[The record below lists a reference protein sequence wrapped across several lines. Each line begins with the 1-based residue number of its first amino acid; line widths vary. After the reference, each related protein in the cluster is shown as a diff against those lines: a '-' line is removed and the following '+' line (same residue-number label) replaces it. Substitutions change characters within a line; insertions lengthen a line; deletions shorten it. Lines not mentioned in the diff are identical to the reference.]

1 MMNRILLKTEHLT
14 HAFGSED
21 TGIFDICLSVSRN
34 DFIVLAG
41 RNGCGK
47 TTLIRHFNGL
57 LTPQAGQ
64 VLLNGRNIQ
73 KDLTHARKKIGMV
86 FQDPDT
92 QIIADTV
99 FDETAFGPENLNMGR
114 KEIDEKVKN
123 VLNQLDLDHLRERNP
138 ATLSGGEKRRLAI
151 AGILVMEP
159 DLIIFDEPFAN
170 LDYPSILSL
179 VKLCRKL
186 HQSGHAIVMTT
197 HDVAPVINIATQMVI
212 MDKGRIKAQGDP
224 VSLASRLES
233 HGVKNPFTPMTQT
246 WAL

>member
-1 MMNRILLKTEHLT
+1 MDTILLKTDHLT
-14 HAFGSED
+14 HAFGSKEA
-21 TGIFDICLSVSRN
+21 GIFDICLTVSPD

-41 RNGCGK
+41 KNGCGK

-57 LTPQAGQ
+57 LKPDTGQ
-64 VLLNGRNIQ
+64 VLLYGQDIEKN
-73 KDLTHARKKIGMV
+73 LMFARKKIGMV

-99 FDETAFGPENLNMGR
+99 FDETAFGPENLNMSR
-114 KEIDEKVKN
+114 EAINEKVNK
-123 VLNQLDLDHLRERNP
+123 VLNLLNLGHLRDRNP

-159 DLIIFDEPFAN
+159 DLIVFDEPFAN
-170 LDYPSILSL
+170 LDYPSIISL

-197 HDVAPVINIATQMVI
+197 HDVAPVIALATKLVL
-212 MDKGRIKAQGDP
+212 MDKGRIISKGDP
-224 VSLASRLES
+224 VSIAPDLES
-233 HGVKNPFTPMTQT
+233 YGVRNPFTPVAEA
-246 WAL
+246 WEL

>member
-1 MMNRILLKTEHLT
+1 MTTVLLETDHLT
-14 HAFGSED
+14 HAFGSEN

-41 RNGCGK
+41 KNGCGK

-57 LTPQAGQ
+57 LTPKAGQ
-64 VLLNGRNIQ
+64 VLFNGRDIQ
-73 KDLTHARKKIGMV
+73 KNLTHARKKIGMV

-99 FDETAFGPENLNMGR
+99 FDETAFGPENLNMDR

-123 VLNQLDLDHLRERNP
+123 VLTLLDLDHLQDRNP

-159 DLIIFDEPFAN
+159 ELIIFDEPFAN
-170 LDYPSILSL
+170 LDYPSILAL

-197 HDVAPVINIATQMVI
+197 HDVAPVIKIATKMII
-212 MDKGRIKAQGDP
+212 MDKGRIKVQGDP

-233 HGVKNPFTPMTQT
+233 HGVKNPFTPMAQA

>member
-1 MMNRILLKTEHLT
+1 MDTVLLKTDHLT
-14 HAFGSED
+14 HAFDSGD
-21 TGIFDICLSVSRN
+21 TGIFDICLTVDRN
-34 DFIVLAG
+34 DFILLAG
-41 RNGCGK
+41 KNGCGK

-57 LTPQAGQ
+57 LIPDTGR
-64 VLLNGRNIQ
+64 VLLNGQDIKN
-73 KDLTHARKKIGMV
+73 DLTFARKKIGMV

-99 FDETAFGPENLNMGR
+99 FDETAFGPENLNMSR
-114 KEIDEKVKN
+114 KDINAKVEN
-123 VLNQLDLDHLRERNP
+123 VFTLLELGHLRDRNP

-179 VKLCRKL
+179 VRLCRKL
-186 HQSGHAIVMTT
+186 NQSGHAIVMTT
-197 HDVAPVINIATQMVI
+197 HDVAPVIMLATRMVI
-212 MDKGRIKAQGDP
+212 MDKGRIKEDGDP
-224 VSLASRLES
+224 ISLAPCLES
-233 HGVKNPFTPMTQT
+233 YGVKNPLTPMAQA

>member
-1 MMNRILLKTEHLT
+1 MTTALLETDLLT
-14 HAFGSED
+14 HAFGPGE
-21 TGIFDICLSVSRN
+21 TGIFDICLTVSRN

-41 RNGCGK
+41 KNGCGK

-57 LTPQAGQ
+57 LTPKSGQ
-64 VLLNGRNIQ
+64 VLFNGRDIQ
-73 KDLTHARKKIGMV
+73 KNLTHARKKIGMV

-99 FDETAFGPENLNMGR
+99 FDETAFGPENLNMDR
-114 KEIDEKVKN
+114 KEIDKKVTN
-123 VLNQLDLDHLRERNP
+123 VLTQLDLDQLRDRNP

-179 VKLCRKL
+179 VKLCRTL

-197 HDVAPVINIATQMVI
+197 HDVAPVIQIATKMII
-212 MDKGRIKAQGDP
+212 MAKGRIKAQGDP
-224 VSLASRLES
+224 VALASRLEAY
-233 HGVKNPFTPMTQT
+233 GVRNPFTPMAQA

>member
-1 MMNRILLKTEHLT
+1 MYTVLLKTDHLT
-14 HAFGSED
+14 HAFGSGE
-21 TGIFDICLSVSRN
+21 TGIFDICLTVSIN

-41 RNGCGK
+41 KNGCGK

-57 LTPQAGQ
+57 LKPDTGQ
-64 VLLNGRNIQ
+64 VLLYGQDIYKN
-73 KDLTHARKKIGMV
+73 LTFARKKIGMV

-114 KEIDEKVKN
+114 EEIHKKVNK
-123 VLNQLDLDHLRERNP
+123 VLTLLDLGHLRDRNP
-138 ATLSGGEKRRLAI
+138 NTLSGGEKRRLAI

-170 LDYPSILSL
+170 LDYPSIISF

-186 HQSGHAIVMTT
+186 HKSGHAIVMTT
-197 HDVAPVINIATQMVI
+197 HDVAPVITLATKLVV
-212 MDKGRIKAQGDP
+212 MDKGRIKEEGNP
-224 VSLASRLES
+224 ISLSPCLEAY
-233 HGVKNPFTPMTQT
+233 GVRNPFTPVTEAWT
-246 WAL
+246 L